1 MNFQFQH
8 PQYLWALAA
17 VPLMLLL
24 FTGYQLWKRRAIRR
38 IGDARLIKGLYPSHA
53 RGKAFLKF
61 ALFLIAFSAG
71 CIAIANPRQPDEM
84 QEDARQGIDVVIALD
99 VSNSMLATD
108 VAPSRLQRAKGAL
121 NKLIDALP
129 NDRIGLVLFAGNAY
143 IQMPLTT
150 DHGAAKLFI
159 GTAVPGAITAQGTS
173 VADALEKSDLTF
185 PAEGERFKAVV
196 LVTDGETHD
205 DNAAIKAGELA
216 AKGVM
221 INTIGIGS
229 PEGSVIIDETNGTER
244 RDASGSVIISKLN
257 EPLLQGIAAA
267 TNGAYINLQST
278 DAAVEQLVAQLSQV
292 EKKALKDTSVFTY
305 HTFYTWLVWPML
317 LLLILEL
324 FLPDRKKVK
333 R

>member
-1 MNFQFQH
+1 MNFQFQY

-24 FTGYQLWKRRAIRR
+24 FVAYHLWKRRTIKR
-38 IGDARLIKGLYPSHA
+38 IGDAKLVKALYPSHA
-53 RGKAFLKF
+53 RGKSILKF
-61 ALFLIAFSAG
+61 FLFLLAFSLG

-84 QEDARQGIDVVIALD
+84 QEDARKGIDVVVALD

-159 GTAVPGAITAQGTS
+159 GTANPGAITAQGTAI
-173 VADALEKSDLTF
+173 ADALEKSDLTF
-185 PAEGERFKAVV
+185 PAEGDRFKAVV

-205 DNAAIKAGELA
+205 ENAVVKAQELA
-216 AKGVM
+216 TKGVM
-221 INTIGIGS
+221 INAIGIGS
-229 PEGSVIIDETNGTER
+229 PEGSVILDPTNGTER
-244 RDASGSVIISKLN
+244 RDAAGNVVISKLN
-257 EPLLQGIAAA
+257 EPLLQQVATA
-267 TNGAYINLQST
+267 TNGAYINLQGA
-278 DAAVEQLVAQLSQV
+278 DAAVEQLVGQLAQV
-292 EKKALKDTSVFTY
+292 EKKALKDTSIFTY
-305 HTFYTWLVWPML
+305 KTFYAWLALPML
-317 LLLILEL
+317 LLLILEM
-324 FLPDRKKVK
+324 FFPDRKKVK
-333 R
+333 A

>member
-1 MNFQFQH
+1 MNFQFQY

-24 FTGYQLWKRRAIRR
+24 FVAYQLWKRRTIQR
-38 IGDARLIKGLYPSHA
+38 IGDARLVKALYPSHA
-53 RGKAFLKF
+53 RGKGVLKF
-61 ALFLIAFSAG
+61 FLFLFAFSLG

-84 QEDARQGIDVVIALD
+84 QEDARKGIDVVVALD

-159 GTAVPGAITAQGTS
+159 GTANPGAITAQGTS
-173 VADALEKSDLTF
+173 IADALEKSDLTF
-185 PAEGERFKAVV
+185 PAEGDRFKAVV

-205 DNAAIKAGELA
+205 DNAATKAEELA

-229 PEGSVIIDETNGTER
+229 AEGSVILDATNGTER
-244 RDASGSVIISKLN
+244 RDAAGNVVISKLN
-257 EPLLQGIAAA
+257 EPLLQQVAAA
-267 TNGAYINLQST
+267 TNGAYINLQGT
-278 DAAVEQLVAQLSQV
+278 DAAVEQLVAQLAQV
-292 EKKALKDTSVFTY
+292 EKKALKDTSIFTY
-305 HTFYTWLVWPML
+305 KTFYAWLALPML

-324 FLPDRKKVK
+324 FFPDRKKVK
-333 R
+333 A

>member
-1 MNFQFQH
+1 MNFQFQY

-24 FTGYQLWKRRAIRR
+24 FLGNGLWKRRAIRR
-38 IGDARLIKGLYPSHA
+38 MGDARLVKALYPSHA
-53 RGKAFLKF
+53 RGKAYLKF
-61 ALFLIAFSAG
+61 FFFLLAFSLG

-84 QEDARQGIDVVIALD
+84 QEDARQGIDVVVALD

-159 GTAVPGAITAQGTS
+159 GTASPGAITAQGTA

-185 PAEGERFKAVV
+185 PAEGERFKAIV

-205 DNAAIKAGELA
+205 EDAAIKAQELA
-216 AKGVM
+216 TKGVM

-229 PEGSVIIDETNGTER
+229 SEGSVIIDEINGTER
-244 RDASGSVIISKLN
+244 RDAAGNVVISKLN
-257 EPLLQGIAAA
+257 EPLLQQIAAA
-267 TNGAYINLQST
+267 TNGAYVNLQGA
-278 DAAVEQLVAQLSQV
+278 DAAVEQLVAQLAQV

-305 HTFYTWLVWPML
+305 KTFYAWLALPML
-317 LLLILEL
+317 LLLVLEM

-333 R
+333 A